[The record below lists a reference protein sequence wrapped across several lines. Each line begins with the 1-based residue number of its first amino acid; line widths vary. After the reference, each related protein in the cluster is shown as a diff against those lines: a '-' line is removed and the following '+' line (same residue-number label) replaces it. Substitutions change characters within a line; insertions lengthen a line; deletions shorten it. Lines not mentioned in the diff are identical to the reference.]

1 MRLTIRFLLKN
12 KSLRFPLFRNFLT
25 MRLCLI
31 LALNMQFTIINF
43 WVYQLTHDVWALGK
57 LGLWE
62 AIPAVG
68 CSLFSGHFVDQREK
82 KRFLLQCIIGYL
94 FLSAF
99 FAFTSMQNANGRFT
113 VSLTENLIYLG
124 VFIGGVLRAFL
135 SPSAFALM
143 GMLVPRREYPNA
155 TTWSSTAW
163 QTGAVAGPL
172 IAGLLIAFTHLDK
185 TLQYLDLSLWSVF
198 VIQIIALVAVMRI
211 PRQPILQKQK
221 EPILKSLKEGLH
233 FVFKT
238 QIVLAALSLDMF
250 AVLFGGA
257 IALLPAYKEILN
269 ANGFQYG
276 MMQAA
281 PGIGS
286 IITLFT
292 LSILPI
298 KNNPGMKLLVC
309 IAGFGVSTIIFGLST
324 GFPLAFAMLLFT
336 GMFDG
341 VSVVIRGT
349 ILQLFTP
356 DEMRGRVSAVNT
368 MFISSSNEIGRAES
382 GLTAKWMGTVPAV
395 IFGGIM
401 TLVVVIVTY
410 FAAPALRTLNLS
422 ASEKPE
428 GT

>member
-1 MRLTIRFLLKN
+1 LRLTIRFLLKN

>member
-1 MRLTIRFLLKN
+1 
-12 KSLRFPLFRNFLT
+12 

-43 WVYQLTHDVWALGK
+43 WIFQLTHDVWALGK

-62 AIPAVG
+62 AVPAVG

-82 KRFLLQCIIGYL
+82 KGLLLQCVLGYL
-94 FLSAF
+94 ILSAF
-99 FAFTSMQNANGRFT
+99 FAIVGQQNAHGNLST
-113 VSLTENLIYLG
+113 SLTEYMIYFG
-124 VFIGGVLRAFL
+124 VFVGGVIRAFV

-143 GMLVPRREYPNA
+143 GMLVPREEYPNA

-172 IAGLLIAFTHLDK
+172 IAGLLIAATHMDKSLAHLDI
-185 TLQYLDLSLWSVF
+185 TLWVVF
-198 VIQIIALVAVMRI
+198 AILVIGFIAVMRI
-211 PRQPILQKQK
+211 PRQPILKKAK
-221 EPILKSLKEGLH
+221 EPMLKSLREGLQ

-257 IALLPAYKEILN
+257 IALLPAYQEILK

-292 LSILPI
+292 LSFLPI
-298 KNNPGMKLLVC
+298 KTKPGIKLLVC
-309 IAGFGVSTIIFGLST
+309 IVGFGLATIVFGIS
-324 GFPLAFAMLLFT
+324 GNFYLAFFMLLLT

-349 ILQLFTP
+349 ILQLKTP

-395 IFGGIM
+395 VFGGIM
-401 TLVVVIVTY
+401 TVVVVIVTY
-410 FAAPALRTLNLS
+410 FAAPALRTLDLYV
-422 ASEKPE
+422 SEKKDK
-428 GT
+428 T

>member
-1 MRLTIRFLLKN
+1 
-12 KSLRFPLFRNFLT
+12 

-62 AIPAVG
+62 AVPAVG

-99 FAFTSMQNANGRFT
+99 FAFTSMQNAKGHFT
-113 VSLTENLIYLG
+113 ISLTENLIYLG

-143 GMLVPRREYPNA
+143 GMLVPRTEYPNA

-172 IAGLLIAFTHLDK
+172 IAGLLIAFTHLDQS
-185 TLQYLDLSLWSVF
+185 LQYLDVSLWSVF

-221 EPILKSLKEGLH
+221 EPILKSLKEGLN

-257 IALLPAYKEILN
+257 IALLPAYKELLN

-292 LSILPI
+292 LSVLPI

-395 IFGGIM
+395 VFGGIM
-401 TLVVVIVTY
+401 TIVVVIVTY

>member
-1 MRLTIRFLLKN
+1 
-12 KSLRFPLFRNFLT
+12 

-62 AIPAVG
+62 AVPAVG

-82 KRFLLQCIIGYL
+82 KGLLQLCIAGYL
-94 FLSAF
+94 LLSAF
-99 FAFTSMQNANGRFT
+99 FALTSMQNANGSFGT
-113 VSLTENLIYLG
+113 SLTENLIYLG

-135 SPSAFALM
+135 SPSAFSLM
-143 GMLVPRREYPNA
+143 SMLVPRSEYPNA

-172 IAGLLIAFTHLDK
+172 IAGLMIAFTHLDK
-185 TLQYLDLSLWSVF
+185 SLRYLDVSLWSVF
-198 VIQIIALVAVMRI
+198 VIQIIAAIAVMRI
-211 PRQPILQKQK
+211 PKQPILKKDK
-221 EPILKSLKEGLH
+221 EPILKSLKEGLN

-276 MMQAA
+276 LMQAA

-292 LSILPI
+292 LSVLPI
-298 KNNPGMKLLVC
+298 KNNPGIKLLVC
-309 IAGFGVSTIIFGLST
+309 IAGFGVSTIIFGIST

-395 IFGGIM
+395 VFGGIM
-401 TLVVVIVTY
+401 TIVVVIVTY

-422 ASEKPE
+422 ANEKPAK
-428 GT
+428 T